1 MFTGLVLLTPKPQ
14 AHQLYLSV
22 VGLGMMSIGT
32 DKDRCEM
39 RIRAVKPSVVAGE
52 MSIGADET
60 SIKVGEMSR

>member
-1 MFTGLVLLTPKPQ
+1 
-14 AHQLYLSV
+14 
-22 VGLGMMSIGT
+22 MMSIGT